1 MVPVATPTPDRSVTP
16 STETSMTQLHTEA
29 LLPLVERLEAKLHTQ
44 QQEMDKLREENVQA
58 RIQAAVQAAQEPQD
72 AVSDEQL
79 AALQTRLESLHEAKL
94 FSDDELF
101 VLEDLC
107 ADFVELQSTV
117 GSLASRQ
124 AMTLGPVA
132 ELHKLVVL
140 SEKITGAAAFA
151 RQAKR
156 KFVS

>member
-1 MVPVATPTPDRSVTP
+1 
-16 STETSMTQLHTEA
+16 MTTLDTEA
-29 LLPLVERLEAKLHTQ
+29 LVPMVERLQAKLDMQ
-44 QQEMDKLREENVQA
+44 QQEIDKLREENVQA
-58 RIQAAVQAAQEPQD
+58 RIQAAVRAAEKPQD

-79 AALQTRLESLHEAKL
+79 AALQERLEGLHEAQL
-94 FSDDELF
+94 LTDDELF

-117 GSLASRQ
+117 GSVASRQ

-140 SEKITGAAAFA
+140 SEKIPGAAAFA
-151 RQAKR
+151 RQVKR